1 MHYKAVN
8 LKRNFGKVNMLYLL
22 EVQTEHDSAENLWQ
36 L

>member
-8 LKRNFGKVNMLYLL
+8 LKRNFGKVNMLYLS
-22 EVQTEHDSAENLWQ
+22 EVQTEHNSAENLWQ